1 MKSELFSNAIKNRN
15 KIRFI
20 YLSDEVI
27 LDPYFISYNK
37 NGKKVLYGR
46 THNSKEIKK
55 FEYTKISNIK
65 ILNSVKFIP
74 LIPILPMY
82 IYRNSGMN

>member
-15 KIRFI
+15 KIKFLYSSNEI
-20 YLSDEVI
+20 I
-27 LDPYFISYNK
+27 LDPYFISYEK

-46 THNSKEIKK
+46 THNSNEIKK

-65 ILNSVKFIP
+65 ILNNVKFTP
-74 LIPILPMY
+74 LIPILPVY
-82 IYRNSGMN
+82 IYRNLGLN